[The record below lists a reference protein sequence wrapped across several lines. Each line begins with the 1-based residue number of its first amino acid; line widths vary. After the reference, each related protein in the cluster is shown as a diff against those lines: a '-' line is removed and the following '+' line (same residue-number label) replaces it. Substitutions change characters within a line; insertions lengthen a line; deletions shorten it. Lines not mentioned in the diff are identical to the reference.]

1 MKKQSRFKKELS
13 SLASYLWANE
23 YNGMIY
29 FDHKSYDNNRDI
41 PHLLIDGELVYVVKF
56 YVNRKETLMQITDDE
71 NNLYTLDLTTLP
83 EEWDDEYFDQ
93 IGMFELLQDAYYE
106 TTKSGD
112 IGDYE
117 LNFLN
122 E

>member
-13 SLASYLWANE
+13 SLSSYLWANE

-41 PHLLIDGELVYVVKF
+41 PYLLIDGELVYVVKF

-71 NNLYTLDLTTLP
+71 NNLYTLDLTALP

-93 IGMFELLQDAYYE
+93 IGMFELLQDVYYE
-106 TTKSGD
+106 TTESGN